1 MKRQVLI
8 NKLSPEC
15 RERLDKS
22 INDILRISSITFI
35 RPLIRHVQTIR
46 NFIIRSIAEG
56 VYRKKSINV
65 SDDISDNISDKI
77 FRFLE
82 TENYLIDTNREKLDV
97 IEMLKLKN
105 SMNDIHR
112 EFKRILQENEA

>member
-1 MKRQVLI
+1 MKLDEMTKYLR
-8 NKLSPEC
+8 
-15 RERLDKS
+15 REFKNDLDKS
-22 INDILRISSITFI
+22 INDILSIGLSSTT
-35 RPLIRHVQTIR
+35 LIRHTSSIR

-77 FRFLE
+77 FKFLE
-82 TENYLIDTNREKLDV
+82 TENYLLNTNREKLDV
-97 IEMLKLKN
+97 IEMIKLRAILN
-105 SMNDIHR
+105 AIHR